1 MTTESVDS
9 SRNQTT
15 PALNRRTQRR
25 IAVRIPIQ
33 VYLPGMDRPI
43 IAMNQDISWGG
54 AQFVAV
60 VPVDALSGTL
70 RLVFPWRGQERVAV
84 EAEVVRAQRLDAGHY
99 QVAVRFAS
107 LSPRSQARL
116 EKLLK
121 MLDVADGSSQSREE
135 ALVRELEVAVED
147 AGGMREMLE
156 QIMSGHLSI
165 TVFESYAAGQSIRLA
180 IRGADKLPGLRLRA
194 RVLKVAHAK
203 VEGFAQSELFSLELG
218 FEHPQSAIKA
228 FIELLIAQ
236 LPPIRIDPESDLA
249 GAPDW
254 LRAMHVA
261 RPTEDLAL
269 HDCEHQAA
277 LPVLESCYPDALMAI
292 RMAWGDPESFDLAFQ
307 DLTLGSRAEPGGWP
321 QDAWEE
327 LGFLQ
332 DVHDEAYGLPASRLS
347 LLRPTRCR

>member
-1 MTTESVDS
+1 MD
-9 SRNQTT
+9 Q
-15 PALNRRTQRR
+15 
-25 IAVRIPIQ
+25 PIT
-33 VYLPGMDRPI
+33 
-43 IAMNQDISWGG
+43 AMNQDISWGG

-70 RLVFPWRGQERVAV
+70 RLVFPWRGQRQGCG
-84 EAEVVRAQRLDAGHY
+84 RGRSGAG
-99 QVAVRFAS
+99 AALGRRS
-107 LSPRSQARL
+107 LSGRGSICEPLAEKPGQARKAA
-116 EKLLK
+116 E
-121 MLDVADGSSQSREE
+121 DARCGGRVGQSREE
-135 ALVRELEVAVED
+135 APLVRELEVAVED

-194 RVLKVAHAK
+194 RVLEVAHAK

-236 LPPIRIDPESDLA
+236 LPPVRIDPESDLA

-269 HDCEHQAA
+269 RTASISRSAGVGVAA
-277 LPVLESCYPDALMAI
+277 IPDALMAI

>member
-15 PALNRRTQRR
+15 PASNRRTQRR

-116 EKLLK
+116 EKLLT
-121 MLDVADGSSQSREE
+121 MLDAADGPAESH
-135 ALVRELEVAVED
+135 AGPLVRELEVAVED
-147 AGGMREMLE
+147 AGAMREMLE

-165 TVFESYAAGQSIRLA
+165 TVFESYAAGQSICLA
-180 IRGADKLPGLRLRA
+180 IRGAERLPGLRLRA
-194 RVLKVAHAK
+194 RVLKVARVK
-203 VEGFAQSELFSLELG
+203 VAGFAQSELFTLELG
-218 FEHPQSAIKA
+218 FEHPPSAITGY
-228 FIELLIAQ
+228 IELLIAQ
-236 LPPIRIDPESDLA
+236 IPPVRKDPELGLA

-254 LRAMHVA
+254 PHAMPVA

-269 HDCEHQAA
+269 YDSEHQAV
-277 LPVLESCYPDALMAI
+277 LPVLEARYPDALMAI
-292 RMAWGDPESFDLAFQ
+292 RMAWGDPELFDLAFQ

-332 DVHDEAYGLPASRLS
+332 DVHDDAYGLPAYRLS
-347 LLRPTRCR
+347 PLRPTRCR